1 MNWNQ
6 LLLRLQFFT
15 LLVSGFLCLCV
26 WAGPNPGKLCPN
38 GSTGCIRHHLLQ
50 RGLIRDDPRG
60 KALRLSPGINL
71 RWDFCSLLFNLFIFR
86 WYYLC
91 SVVWLEKNYTRRCH
105 RITLKKLSIQYI
117 TRSFSVETIR
127 TGIIGCIFF
136 RIKLNY
142 IRCNLI

>member
-38 GSTGCIRHHLLQ
+38 GSTACIRHHLLQ

-71 RWDFCSLLFNLFIFR
+71 RWDFCSLLFNLFIFC
-86 WYYLC
+86 WYYVVC
-91 SVVWLEKNYTRRCH
+91 SL
-105 RITLKKLSIQYI
+105 IGKKLHSQVSSHNTEKIINSIYYKVFLS
-117 TRSFSVETIR
+117 RPFGPE
-127 TGIIGCIFF
+127 
-136 RIKLNY
+136 
-142 IRCNLI
+142 